1 MDTYKYE
8 TELTAQGFKIIAGGD
23 EAGRGPLAGP
33 VSAAM
38 VVLPKDYRIEGV
50 DDSKK
55 LTRKKR
61 RELFAEIKKYAITYG
76 VGIIDSKI
84 IDKINIL
91 EATRLAFLEAY
102 KKLSPAPDYILLD
115 QIKLPWLIGMG
126 IPHQA
131 FIKGESVSASVAAA
145 SIMAKETRDLI
156 MEQMAEKYPEY
167 GFDKHMGYGT
177 KAHIEAINKYGPCP
191 IHRLTFKPISSMLLQ
206 PTLF

>member
-102 KKLSPAPDYILLD
+102 KKLNPTPDYILLD
-115 QIKLPWLIGMG
+115 QIKLPWLVGMG

-145 SIMAKETRDLI
+145 SILAKETRDLI
-156 MEQMAEKYPEY
+156 MEQMAEQYPEY

>member
-1 MDTYKYE
+1 MDNYKYE
-8 TELTAQGFKIIAGGD
+8 TELAIQGFKVIAGGD

-38 VVLPKDYRIEGV
+38 VVLPKDYRIEGI

-55 LTRKKR
+55 LSRKKR

-76 VGIIDSKI
+76 VGIIDSQT

-91 EATRLAFLEAY
+91 EATRLAFFEAY

-115 QIKLPWLIGMG
+115 QIKLPWLVGLG

-131 FIKGESVSASVAAA
+131 FVKGESISASVAAA
-145 SIMAKETRDLI
+145 SILAKETRDLI
-156 MEQMAEKYPEY
+156 MEEMADKYPEY
-167 GFDKHMGYGT
+167 GFEKHMGYGT
-177 KAHIEAINKYGPCP
+177 KAHIQAIEKFGPCP
-191 IHRLTFKPISSMLLQ
+191 IHRLTFKPISTIISQ